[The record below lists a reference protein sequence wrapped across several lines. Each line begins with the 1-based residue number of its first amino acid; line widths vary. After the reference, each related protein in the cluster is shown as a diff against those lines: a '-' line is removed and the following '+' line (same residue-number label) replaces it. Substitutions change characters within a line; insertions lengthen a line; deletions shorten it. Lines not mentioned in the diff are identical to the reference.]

1 MQLENSIDR
10 SCRNKIDGKLCLTER
25 DGVQIGTGRQRL
37 KELKYTD
44 KCDRRQ
50 FIGPHH
56 QKCVFRQRW
65 STGQDR

>member
-1 MQLENSIDR
+1 MVSSVSKGPHKR
-10 SCRNKIDGKLCLTER
+10 GGVKIGA
-25 DGVQIGTGRQRL
+25 GRQRL

-56 QKCVFRQRW
+56 HRKCVFRQRW